1 MSEPEV
7 IARLKEYAQ
16 AVEGRLEALLPK
28 GGPWAELEEAMA
40 YSLLGGGKRIRAALL
55 LGSCAMFADDY
66 SPALNHAAAVEMVH
80 AYSLIHDDLPCM
92 DDDDTRRG
100 KPSCHMAFGEA
111 TALLAGDALLTLA
124 FETLVGQDS
133 PFGAEKALA
142 AARIL
147 AKAAGA
153 AGMVGGQALDLRYEA
168 RPQDVTPET
177 LTLIDRHKTAALMRA
192 ACLIGATL
200 GGVDSQTAEKLGR
213 YAEKLGLAFQIRD
226 DVLDIA
232 GDPATLGKPTGS
244 DAARAKATYASLLG
258 LEAAGRKARAL
269 TEEACAE
276 LSGIGRDTAFL
287 RGLAATLDSRNT

>member
-7 IARLKEYAQ
+7 KARLGEYAQ
-16 AVEGRLEALLPK
+16 AVESRLEKLLPK
-28 GGPWAELEEAMA
+28 GGPWGELEEAMA
-40 YSLLGGGKRIRAALL
+40 YSLLGGGKRVRAALL
-55 LGSCAMFADDY
+55 LGSYAMFAEDF
-66 SPALNHAAAVEMVH
+66 SPALGCAAAVEMVH

-92 DDDDTRRG
+92 DDDDMRRG
-100 KPSCHMAFGEA
+100 KPSCHKAFGEA

-124 FETLVGQDS
+124 FETLASQDA

-142 AARIL
+142 AARVL

-153 AGMVGGQALDLRYEA
+153 AGMVGGQILDLRVET

-177 LTLIDRHKTAALMRA
+177 LTLIDRHQTGALMRA
-192 ACLIGATL
+192 AGVIGAEL
-200 GGVDSQTAEKLGR
+200 GGADAKAAEKLGR

-232 GDPATLGKPTGS
+232 GDPAELGKPTGS

-258 LEAAGRKARAL
+258 LEAAGRMARAL

-276 LSGIGRDTAFL
+276 LGGIGRDTAFL
-287 RGLAATLDSRNT
+287 RGMAAALDSRNT